1 MTLGKDQNIKRHTR
15 VDSAKAKRRKEK
27 GERRKE
33 KGERRKENHGDE
45 VTKEVVHLIGANY
58 AFGCKR
64 ERTDL

>member
-33 KGERRKENHGDE
+33 KGERRKEKG
-45 VTKEVVHLIGANY
+45 
-58 AFGCKR
+58 
-64 ERTDL
+64 ERRIMEMK